1 MARSSSRGPEP
12 SRRGRGRSRSREG
25 RLTDGPVTKGP
36 LTDGVAALAGRPAQN
51 RELRARG
58 KCTMRKLLDAGAQV
72 FAQRGYHAA
81 RVDDIVKVAD
91 TSHGTFYLYFSN
103 KEDLFRA
110 LALDVAEQMMHLAE
124 DLPDVVPEPEGY
136 AVLRAWLDRFRDLY
150 DHYGPVIRAWTEAET
165 GASEFGRLG
174 NDLLGEFTRVL
185 AERIRAAPP
194 DAINAAVAAIAVVAM
209 VERFN
214 YYVLSHQVR
223 VERDD
228 MLDTLA
234 SVIHR
239 GVFGGQGAEA
249 RREPDPARTAV
260 SSRRR

>member
-1 MARSSSRGPEP
+1 
-12 SRRGRGRSRSREG
+12 
-25 RLTDGPVTKGP
+25 
-36 LTDGVAALAGRPAQN
+36 
-51 RELRARG
+51 
-58 KCTMRKLLDAGAQV
+58 MRKLLDAGAQV

-81 RVDDIVKVAD
+81 RVDDIVKLAN

-124 DLPDVVPEPEGY
+124 DLPEIVPEPDGY
-136 AVLRAWLDRFRDLY
+136 TELRSWLDRFGELY

-165 GASEFGRLG
+165 GTSEFGRLG
-174 NDLLGEFTRVL
+174 DDLLGEFTRVL
-185 AERIRAAPP
+185 AERIRAAHP
-194 DAINAAVAAIAVVAM
+194 DGLSAAVAAIAVVAM

-214 YYVLSHQVR
+214 YYLLSRQVK
-223 VERDD
+223 VNRDD

-234 SVIHR
+234 MVIHR
-239 GVFGGQGAEA
+239 GAFNGQGPPGLSADA
-249 RREPDPARTAV
+249 HATRAAV